1 MILPLEKNRSGS
13 MRSLSKDKYVIA
25 GAITLGVFL
34 LGLFLGLAIEGK
46 RVNYIES
53 VSRRQNLDFSSL
65 QLQYAFIDQMS
76 QENNCL
82 AVEKTF
88 EENINNLESTRI
100 RLENFD
106 RDATI
111 NKNEF
116 DVLKNEYI
124 LAQIR
129 YWMLAERTR
138 KLCGSDVVTV
148 LYFFSDEKECQD
160 CDKQAFVLTYLKK
173 KFKDKLLIFSFDS
186 KFETEP
192 MISLLKT
199 TYNVTSYPTLVIE
212 GKTKTA
218 FQPKESI
225 LKDVC
230 SYYKEKTGDCAI

>member
-1 MILPLEKNRSGS
+1 
-13 MRSLSKDKYVIA
+13 MRTLSKDKYIMA

-53 VSRRQNLDFSSL
+53 VSRKQNLDFSSL
-65 QLQYAFIDQMS
+65 QLQYSFIDQMS
-76 QENNCL
+76 QEKNCI

-88 EENINNLESTRI
+88 EQNINSLESTRI

-106 RDATI
+106 RDATL

-138 KLCGSDVVTV
+138 KLCGSDVATI
-148 LYFFSDEKECQD
+148 LYFFSDEKECPD
-160 CDKQAFVLTYLKK
+160 CDKQAFVLTYLKER
-173 KFKDKLLIFSFDS
+173 FKDKLLIFSFDT
-186 KFETEP
+186 KFISEP
-192 MISLLKT
+192 MIPLLKT
-199 TYNVTSYPTLVIE
+199 TYNVTKYPTLVIE
-212 GKTKTA
+212 GKQKEN
-218 FQPKESI
+218 FQGKENI
-225 LKDVC
+225 LRDIC
-230 SYYKEKTGDCAI
+230 GYYKDKTGDCAQISQSK